1 MLQIENLHVCVED
14 QPILNG
20 LSLEINAGQV
30 HAIMGPNGSGKS
42 TLANYL
48 KDSLFKRGYKGTI
61 IDGDTIRDRDK
72 QKLSYGFNDVLTNNI
87 RIASLCEEQRTTYD
101 FVLVPVISP
110 YEEVRKKVRKNN
122 HFGI

>member
-1 MLQIENLHVCVED
+1 MDKSPVIWFT
-14 QPILNG
+14 G
-20 LSLEINAGQV
+20 MSA
-30 HAIMGPNGSGKS
+30 SGKS

-72 QKLSYGFNDVLTNNI
+72 QKLRYGFNDVLTNNI

-110 YEEVRKKVRKNN
+110 YEEVRKKVRKILEPNF
-122 HFGI
+122 HLVYLKSDISLFI